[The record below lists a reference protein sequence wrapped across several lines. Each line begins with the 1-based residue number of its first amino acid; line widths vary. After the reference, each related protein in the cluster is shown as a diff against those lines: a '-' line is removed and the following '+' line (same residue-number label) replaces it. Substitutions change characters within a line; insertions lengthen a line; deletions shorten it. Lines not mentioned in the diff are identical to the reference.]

1 MGRGS
6 RQREVVW
13 TASARDCVDE
23 ILGYISEESPAGAAK
38 VLDAIA
44 ATAASLAELSERGT
58 VVKEL
63 ADRSIREVYVYRY
76 RMIYQVAS
84 EQVRVL
90 AVIHG
95 AMDFADRLKH
105 S

>member
-1 MGRGS
+1 MGHGPRE
-6 RQREVVW
+6 REVVW
-13 TASARDCVDE
+13 TPSARDCVDE
-23 ILGYISEESPAGAAK
+23 ILGYIVEESPAGAAK
-38 VLDAIA
+38 VLDAIG

-76 RMIYQVAS
+76 RMIYQVGS
-84 EQVRVL
+84 DQVRIL

-95 AMDFADRLKH
+95 AMDFAGRLKER
-105 S
+105 

>member
-1 MGRGS
+1 MRS
-6 RQREVVW
+6 PQRRRRW
-13 TASARDCVDE
+13 
-23 ILGYISEESPAGAAK
+23 
-38 VLDAIA
+38 
-44 ATAASLAELSERGT
+44 LSCRNVARGT

-76 RMIYQVAS
+76 RLIYQVAS

-95 AMDFADRLKH
+95 AMDFAGRLKD